1 MYLAELFLAAVAAA
15 VPSATPAPAA
25 TSLANGPHAAIVRCG
40 TAALYSWPD
49 PAAAPF
55 LSTYPALLG
64 GEPVRLVGAPVL
76 SLDGRLLVET
86 DVPVLA
92 PFGAGGRYWVLRR
105 CVV

>member
-1 MYLAELFLAAVAAA
+1 MVLAQFVLAAAVAAPPSP
-15 VPSATPAPAA
+15 VPVVTGVAD
-25 TSLANGPHAAIVRCG
+25 GPRTGIVRCE

-49 PAAAPF
+49 AAAAPF
-55 LSTYPALLG
+55 VSTYPALLA
-64 GEPVRLVGAPVL
+64 GEPIRLVGAPAL

-92 PFGAGGRYWVLRR
+92 PFGTGGRYWVLRR